1 MAWTAKDDQNSAAA
15 ARLRRALEREL
26 APEESILWH
35 GWQLGRIEP
44 KRFLIYVFAVPWTA
58 FALLWTG
65 LAMAA
70 MLHAGEDGPGFL
82 GWAFPLFGLPF
93 VAVGLLMLAI
103 PFGPL
108 IARGRVL
115 YVITD
120 RRVLRLSLARALEVK
135 TVPGDR
141 LGLSA
146 REERRDGSGTLSLAV
161 RIGRDSDGDKET
173 EFFRIGPVADVMGA
187 QEATARIARPR
198 PAPGPAVPASS

>member
-1 MAWTAKDDQNSAAA
+1 MASTAADDQDNAAS

-26 APEESILWH
+26 APDESILWH

-65 LAMAA
+65 LAMAV
-70 MLHAGEDGPGFL
+70 MLRAGEYGPGLL

-103 PFGPL
+103 HFGPL

-120 RRVLRLSLARALEVK
+120 RRVIKLSLARTLEVK
-135 TVPGDR
+135 AVPGDR
-141 LGLSA
+141 LGLTA
-146 REERRDGSGTLSLAV
+146 REERRDGTGTLSLAV
-161 RIGRDSDGDKET
+161 RIGRDSDGDRHT

-187 QEATARIARPR
+187 QEAGARIVRPR
-198 PAPGPAVPASS
+198 PAPGPAGPA